1 MIELK
6 SASAIVRL
14 RQEIEQATNK
24 TFTNLKEAVNV
35 VSDGYGQGGPEIPEN
50 AKFKIIT
57 YTEDGYPLEV
67 GVGAEGDTATPVDA
81 FATSSGS
88 WTFASKIN
96 KVYLPSTVT
105 TISQNGLYKL
115 TNLKEVV
122 NWDNITEIAYK
133 GAAQCSSLE
142 HTHLPLNLITIGT
155 EGFANSRLPITE
167 LPESLISINANAFYR
182 VTGMNIQ
189 KLNEGLETIGYGAF
203 YTLGTTG
210 VSFSEIPASVKTIGT
225 QAFYGA
231 CQGIVG
237 SLKFKGTPVSIAA
250 NAFEKGTK
258 ITDVYVPWAEGEL
271 EGAPWGMTNATIHYN
286 TVYDENGDPIET
298 EE

>member
-35 VSDGYGQGGPEIPEN
+35 VSDGYGQGGPEIPAN

-67 GVGAEGDTATPVDA
+67 GVGAEGDTVTPVDA
-81 FATSSGS
+81 FATSSGGCP
-88 WTFASKIN
+88 AVVSKIT
-96 KVYLPSTVT
+96 KVHLPSTAT
-105 TISQNGLYKL
+105 TIGQNGFYYL
-115 TNLKEVV
+115 TKLKEIV
-122 NWDNITEIAYK
+122 NWDNITSISYK
-133 GAAQCSSLE
+133 GLANCSSLE
-142 HTHLPLNLITIGT
+142 HTHLPPNLTFIGG
-155 EGFANSRLPITE
+155 EGFATSRVPITE
-167 LPESLISINANAFYR
+167 LPSALITIGISAFYR
-182 VTGMNIQ
+182 VSGMNIK
-189 KLNEGLETIGYGAF
+189 KLNEGLETISNGAF
-203 YTLGTTG
+203 YTLSNVG
-210 VSFSEIPASVKTIGT
+210 VSFSEVPASVKTIGT

-237 SLKFKGTPVSIAA
+237 SLKFRGTPTTIAA
-250 NAFEKGTK
+250 NAFEKGTNV
-258 ITDVYVPWAEGEL
+258 TDVYVPWAEGEL
-271 EGAPWGMTNATIHYN
+271 DGAPWGMTNATIHYN
-286 TVYDENGDPIET
+286 TVYDENGEPIV